1 MKAGKRDRLISVE
14 RYTIT
19 EDAFGGTVETWAAHL
34 QAWAQIIYGT
44 GQERR
49 EAGRENASQPATFRL
64 LADSDTLGI
73 TTDDRIAFDGDTW
86 DIVSLSPLGRDG
98 LEITAARG
106 S

>member
-1 MKAGKRDRLISVE
+1 MRAGKRDRLVSVE

-19 EDAFGGTVETWAAHL
+19 EDAFGSPVQTWAEHL

-44 GQERR
+44 GAERR
-49 EAGRENASQPATFRL
+49 EAGREGATQPATFRL
-64 LADSDTLGI
+64 LADADTLGI
-73 TTDDRIAFDGDTW
+73 TTADRIAFDGDNW

-98 LEITAARG
+98 LEITATRG